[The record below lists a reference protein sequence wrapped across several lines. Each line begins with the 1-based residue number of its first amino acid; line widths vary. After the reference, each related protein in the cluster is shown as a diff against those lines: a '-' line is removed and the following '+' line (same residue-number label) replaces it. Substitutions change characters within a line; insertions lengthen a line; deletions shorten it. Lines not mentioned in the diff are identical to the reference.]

1 MGFSGAAIA
10 GYVSA
15 GAAVVGTVM
24 GYQSQQAAKRNAKES
39 ADAQRSAQAEQ
50 RARAA
55 AQAAQERRQQIRE
68 ERVRRARIIQGAE
81 NGGVAESSGAM
92 GALAGIAT
100 NISANLG
107 ANQAMLDSGA
117 RISAYGQVAADSNT
131 AMNENLSE
139 ARMWS
144 QFGDLGKQVYSGVQ
158 AYGKIPGTTTQ
169 PDNSIF
175 GMLNTNRGMGD

>member
-1 MGFSGAAIA
+1 MGISGAAIA

-24 GYQSQQAAKRNAKES
+24 SYNAQQDAKQNARES
-39 ADAQRSAQAEQ
+39 AEAQRAAQAEQ

-68 ERVRRARIIQGAE
+68 ERVRRARIIQGSE
-81 NGGVAESSGAM
+81 NAGVTDSSGAM

-107 ANQAMLDSGA
+107 ANQAMLVS
-117 RISAYGQVAADSNT
+117 
-131 AMNENLSE
+131 
-139 ARMWS
+139 
-144 QFGDLGKQVYSGVQ
+144 
-158 AYGKIPGTTTQ
+158 
-169 PDNSIF
+169 
-175 GMLNTNRGMGD
+175 